1 MQSMTPLAWLVRRLD
16 EAALLGVAERRALL
30 ALAPQERLVPA
41 RTDIRDGQK
50 AGGAHL
56 IVDGVA
62 CRAAMLPDGTRRI
75 LALYFPG
82 DLCSTGRGAADPLP
96 GTIEALSPCTVADIP
111 SGTIDS
117 LIRSHPG
124 IERALWWLTL
134 VELGTGQQWLINAGW
149 EAERRIAYLICE
161 VRARSQAAVRDM
173 QAPGRDTQAPGREM
187 QAPGRDMEE
196 CFASGVR
203 QVVIADIAALS
214 TVHVS
219 RVLHAL
225 QAARLITLNRGA
237 AAVPQPAPLIAFAGF
252 DPGYLHLPD
261 HAARAKPEPSA
272 GIRRDPVPWA
282 GSNRDLGYASRT

>member
-1 MQSMTPLAWLVRRLD
+1 MTPLAWLVRRLD
-16 EAALLGVAERRALL
+16 EAALLDGAARRALL
-30 ALAPQERLVPA
+30 TLAPQERLVPA
-41 RTDIRDGQK
+41 RTGIRDGRK
-50 AGGAHL
+50 SGGAHL
-56 IVDGVA
+56 ILQGVA
-62 CRAAMLPDGTRRI
+62 CRTAMLPDGTRRI

-82 DLCSTGRGAADPLP
+82 DLCTAECGAADQLP
-96 GTIEALSPCTVADIP
+96 GAIEALSPCTVADIP

-134 VELGTGQQWLINAGW
+134 VELGIAQQWLINAGW
-149 EAERRIAYLICE
+149 EAERRIAHLVCE
-161 VRARSQAAVRDM
+161 VRARSQAAGGDI
-173 QAPGRDTQAPGREM
+173 
-187 QAPGRDMEE
+187 EE

-203 QVVIADIAALS
+203 QGVVADIAALS

-261 HAARAKPEPSA
+261 HTARAKPESSA
-272 GIRRDPVPWA
+272 GIRHDPAPWA
-282 GSNRDLGYASRT
+282 GSNRDLGHESRT

>member
-1 MQSMTPLAWLVRRLD
+1 MQSMTPLTWLVRRLD
-16 EAALLGVAERRALL
+16 EAALLGEAERRALL

-41 RTDIRDGQK
+41 RADIRDGQK

-56 IVDGVA
+56 IVHGVA
-62 CRAAMLPDGTRRI
+62 CRTAMLSDGTRRI

-82 DLCSTGRGAADPLP
+82 DLCTVDRGAADPLP
-96 GTIEALSPCTVADIP
+96 GAIETLSPCTVADIP

-134 VELGTGQQWLINAGW
+134 VELGIGQQWLINAGR
-149 EAERRIAYLICE
+149 EAERRIAHLICE
-161 VRARSQAAVRDM
+161 VWARSQAAGRDM
-173 QAPGRDTQAPGREM
+173 QAAGRDL
-187 QAPGRDMEE
+187 EE

-203 QVVIADIAALS
+203 QAVIADIAALS

-237 AAVPQPAPLIAFAGF
+237 AAIPQPAPLIAFAGF

-261 HAARAKPEPSA
+261 HAARAKPEHSA
-272 GIRRDPVPWA
+272 GIRRDPVPWT
-282 GSNRDLGYASRT
+282 GSSRDFGHESRT

>member
-134 VELGTGQQWLINAGW
+134 VELGIGQQWLINAGW
-149 EAERRIAYLICE
+149 EAERRIAHLICE

-173 QAPGRDTQAPGREM
+173 QAAGREM
-187 QAPGRDMEE
+187 EAPGRDMEE
-196 CFASGVR
+196 CFASAVR

-252 DPGYLHLPD
+252 DPSYLHLPD